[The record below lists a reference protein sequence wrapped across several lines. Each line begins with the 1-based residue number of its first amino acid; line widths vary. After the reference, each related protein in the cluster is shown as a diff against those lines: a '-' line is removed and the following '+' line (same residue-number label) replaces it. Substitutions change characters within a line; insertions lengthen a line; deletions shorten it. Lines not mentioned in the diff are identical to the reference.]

1 MAKRYAQMIPLIAAI
16 QPRTIA
22 EVGVH
27 RAKRAVMLCREA
39 LKYGPVHY
47 IGYDV
52 FETKDAAFQAD
63 ALNGKGTP
71 LEAHARAH
79 LDALAAEFP
88 DFSYELIVGDT
99 RDTLQKHPLIVDF
112 AFIDG
117 DHRVEVIEGD
127 YLALC
132 GSRLVVLDD
141 YYLASPA
148 CALDLSKYGANT
160 LVGELIGNW
169 HETEILPVGDVC
181 NHGGIA
187 HLVAVSKVAA

>member
-1 MAKRYAQMIPLIAAI
+1 MAKRYAQMLPLIAAI
-16 QPRTIA
+16 KPRTIA

-27 RAKRAVMLCREA
+27 RARRAVMLCRKA
-39 LKYGPVHY
+39 LEYGPVHY

-52 FETKDAAFQAD
+52 FETKDAEFQAD
-63 ALNGKGTP
+63 ALNGKGIP
-71 LEAHARAH
+71 LQAQARAE

-88 DFSYELIVGDT
+88 GFSYELIVGDT
-99 RDTLQKHPLIVDF
+99 RQTLQKNPTIVDF

-132 GSRLVVLDD
+132 GSRMVVLDD
-141 YYLASPA
+141 YYRASPK

-160 LVGELIGNW
+160 LVGDLIGNW
-169 HETEILPVGDVC
+169 HEAEILPVGDAC

-187 HLVAVSKVAA
+187 HLVAVSKAAA

>member
-1 MAKRYAQMIPLIAAI
+1 MAKRYTQMLPLIASI
-16 QPRTIA
+16 KPRTIA

-27 RAKRAVMLCREA
+27 RAKRAVMLCRKA
-39 LKYGPVHY
+39 LEYGPVHY

-71 LEAHARAH
+71 IEADARRQ

-88 DFSYELIVGDT
+88 GFSYELIVGDT
-99 RDTLQKHPLIVDF
+99 RDTLQQHPVIVDF

-127 YLALC
+127 YLALAK
-132 GSRLVVLDD
+132 SRYVLLDD
-141 YYLASPA
+141 FYVAGPN
-148 CALDLSKYGANT
+148 CALNLSRYGANT
-160 LVGELIGNW
+160 LAGNLITSC
-169 HETEILPVGDVC
+169 HEVEILPVGDVC